1 MPVFVRW
8 EHPKPLCIYGNPW
21 KTLWLGKLYQCW
33 VKTTDSWLSGGD
45 TWSDPHSW
53 SAEVGELE
61 AWGDLLRTLIPGIL
75 TQVSVLH
82 HVLSMWYTSQVCKH
96 TDFLTGLLYVRPDMK
111 QVPKLGSLPA
121 SLGTTLW
128 NILDSVSPSWCQ
140 WADVRLST
148 LQRPGS
154 LDSSTAANRSN
165 RPLPRQMKSNKAAKS
180 TTYPSS
186 PAESALRAIPKT
198 HQNSYW
204 EFLRGTESYSPSFQ
218 ISLLEDV
225 QVSLKFHA

>member
-1 MPVFVRW
+1 
-8 EHPKPLCIYGNPW
+8 
-21 KTLWLGKLYQCW
+21 
-33 VKTTDSWLSGGD
+33 
-45 TWSDPHSW
+45 
-53 SAEVGELE
+53 
-61 AWGDLLRTLIPGIL
+61 
-75 TQVSVLH
+75 
-82 HVLSMWYTSQVCKH
+82 
-96 TDFLTGLLYVRPDMK
+96 MK

-128 NILDSVSPSWCQ
+128 NILDSLSPSWCQ

-218 ISLLEDV
+218 ISLLERRSGFSK
-225 QVSLKFHA
+225 VSRLASTYGPVSSQWYLLPLVTKPLTSKSKGESQSQFWKGNLYRPSLLKPQDYKEPQAKESKLVTKA